1 MLFVYNMSM
10 EQLGK
15 ALGLIKLLN
24 EKGQVDSSDVAREF
38 NVSIRT
44 AQRYLQ
50 EATRVL
56 PIQSEEVGKNKYVYS
71 LMETYSF
78 KQSLMNTSEMS
89 IMSALI
95 DHAKTV
101 LGKKQVESLDVIK
114 KKVFYANTHCQT
126 YHVLE
131 KQAIDFKK
139 ISKVNEKLNDY
150 ITKKNIIEIYYE
162 RSKKTYKLEPYK
174 ILYWDGFWYLVAKHD
189 GTIKKFLLDFIG
201 TIKPTKQHY
210 NEIPPTLN
218 KIIKEASNIWFEGN
232 KKETVTI
239 EIKADVAHYF
249 KRKQILT
256 GQKIIKEKKNGD
268 LVIEFEVSNE
278 RDMFQQIIVWL
289 PNFRIIT
296 PYSYREHLIKQVKG
310 GLKSLSNG
318 GT

>member
-1 MLFVYNMSM
+1 M

-15 ALGLIKLLN
+15 ALGLVKLLN
-24 EKGQVDSSDVAREF
+24 EKGRVDSSDIAKEF

-56 PIQSEEVGKNKYVYS
+56 PIQSEEVGKNKFVYS

-78 KQSLMNTSEMS
+78 KQSLMNNTEMS

-101 LGKKQVESLDVIK
+101 LGSGKSEFLDILK
-114 KKVFYANTHCQT
+114 KKLFYANTHCQT
-126 YHVLE
+126 YHIME

-139 ISKVNEKLNDY
+139 ISKINEKLNDC
-150 ITKKNIIEIYYE
+150 ITKKLVIDIYYE
-162 RSKKTYKLEPYK
+162 RSKKTYRVEPYK

-189 GTIKKFLLDFIG
+189 GIIKKFLLDFIG
-201 TIKPTKQHY
+201 NIKPTKQCY
-210 NEIPPTLN
+210 DEVPSDLN
-218 KIIKEASNIWFEGN
+218 KTIEKANNIWFEGN
-232 KKETVTI
+232 KKEKVTV
-239 EIKADVAHYF
+239 EIKSEIANYF

-278 RDMFQQIIVWL
+278 QDMFHQIIVWL
-289 PNFRIIT
+289 PNFRVLG
-296 PYSYREHLIKQVKG
+296 PNSLINFLNVQVKRY
-310 GLKSLSNG
+310 
-318 GT
+318 TDDR

>member
-1 MLFVYNMSM
+1 MYNMSM

-24 EKGQVDSSDVAREF
+24 EKGHVDSSDVAREF

-56 PIQSEEVGKNKYVYS
+56 PIQSEEVGKNKFVYS
-71 LMETYSF
+71 LMESYSF
-78 KQSLMNTSEMS
+78 KQSLMNTTEMS

-95 DHAKTV
+95 DYAKTV
-101 LGKKQVESLDVIK
+101 LGKNKSEFLDVLK
-114 KKVFYANTHCQT
+114 KKLFYANTHCQT
-126 YHVLE
+126 YHILE

-162 RSKKTYKLEPYK
+162 RSKKNYRVEPYK

-189 GTIKKFLLDFIG
+189 DIIKKFLLDFIG
-201 TIKPTKQHY
+201 SIKPTKQCY
-210 NEIPPTLN
+210 EDVPTNLN
-218 KIIKEASNIWFEGN
+218 KIINNASNIWFEGN
-232 KKETVTI
+232 KKEKVTV
-239 EIKADVAHYF
+239 EIKSDVANYF

-256 GQKIIKEKKNGD
+256 RQRIIEEKKNGD

-278 RDMFQQIIVWL
+278 QDMFQQIIVWL
-289 PNFRIIT
+289 PNFRIIESNK
-296 PYSYREHLIKQVKG
+296 YKQYIITQ
-310 GLKSLSNG
+310 LKEALK
-318 GT
+318 

>member
-1 MLFVYNMSM
+1 MYNMSM

-24 EKGQVDSSDVAREF
+24 EKGRVDSSDIAKEF
-38 NVSIRT
+38 NVSVRT

-50 EATRVL
+50 EATRIL
-56 PIQSEEVGKNKYVYS
+56 PIQSEEVGKNKFVYS
-71 LMETYSF
+71 LMESYSF
-78 KQSLMNTSEMS
+78 KQSLMNNTEMS

-101 LGKKQVESLDVIK
+101 LGRGKSEFLDILK
-114 KKVFYANTHCQT
+114 KKLFYANTHCQT
-126 YHVLE
+126 YHILE

-150 ITKKNIIEIYYE
+150 ITKKLIIDIYYE
-162 RSKKTYKLEPYK
+162 RSKKIYRVEPYK

-189 GTIKKFLLDFIG
+189 EIIKKFLLDFIG
-201 TIKPTKQHY
+201 NIKPTKQCY
-210 NEIPPTLN
+210 DEVPSDLN
-218 KIIKEASNIWFEGN
+218 KTIEKANNIWFEGN
-232 KKETVTI
+232 KKEKVTV
-239 EIKADVAHYF
+239 EIKSEIANYF

-278 RDMFQQIIVWL
+278 QDMFHQIIVWL
-289 PNFRIIT
+289 PNFRIT
-296 PYSYREHLIKQVKG
+296 DP
-310 GLKSLSNG
+310 LKYKTFVSKKLEGAIEDVSHN
-318 GT
+318 

>member
-1 MLFVYNMSM
+1 MYNMSM

-24 EKGQVDSSDVAREF
+24 EKGNVDSSDVAKEF

-56 PIQSEEVGKNKYVYS
+56 PIQSEEVGKNKFVYS
-71 LMETYSF
+71 LMESYSF
-78 KQSLMNTSEMS
+78 KQSLMNTTEMS

-101 LGKKQVESLDVIK
+101 LGKNKSEFLDVLK
-114 KKVFYANTHCQT
+114 KKLFYANTHCQT
-126 YHVLE
+126 YHILE

-162 RSKKTYKLEPYK
+162 RSKKTYKVEPYK

-189 GTIKKFLLDFIG
+189 DLIKKFLLDFIG
-201 TIKPTKQHY
+201 NIKPTKQCY
-210 NEIPPTLN
+210 EDVPANLDKTIN
-218 KIIKEASNIWFEGN
+218 NASNIWFEGEG
-232 KKETVTI
+232 KKDKVTV
-239 EIKADVAHYF
+239 EIKSEVANYF
-249 KRKQILT
+249 KRKQILS
-256 GQKIIKEKKNGD
+256 GQNIIKEKKNGD

-278 RDMFQQIIVWL
+278 QDMFQQIIVWL
-289 PNFRIIT
+289 PNFR
-296 PYSYREHLIKQVKG
+296 V
-310 GLKSLSNG
+310 LKPDAYAKFILQEIRKIDIN
-318 GT
+318 